1 MLPDCFTYRIAGYQY
16 ASSSSNGT
24 NASKLETGW
33 LRRSMSVLDR
43 IGMQLETLQHDS
55 KCERAQTSRQEASIT
70 TEAQ

>member
-1 MLPDCFTYRIAGYQY
+1 
-16 ASSSSNGT
+16 
-24 NASKLETGW
+24 
-33 LRRSMSVLDR
+33 MSVLDR